1 MALIHCPECGK
12 EISDNA
18 KKCPHC
24 GMKLKKG
31 FFQSHKLLVAATI
44 SGTLLAGGAVA
55 FFSTHTIVSYGEN
68 VAVKG
73 VRQLEKNIINEE
85 SIDIE
90 KLRVGYVYPEKLDGL
105 LYESE
110 QKNLKKLYKEDFTN
124 VWIKYRFLN
133 GYGSI
138 EESEALVVLNKD
150 LRTIYITTNLEE
162 AEDSTSRD
170 QDNIYEYDILEMAAL
185 QKQTKDYHNINLN
198 KKAVKKALSGKNKLV
213 VNSKYQDNKRETDRA
228 LLRMIKYTANEGWS
242 YWDDRGAYC
251 LEKLSSNKDKKEALE
266 IRDDAYYEYSKEA
279 YKGAKKYRE
288 NGEYVSEVDQLEYA
302 LKILDRTEN
311 RNDKVEELD
320 EKCKKRLDKACYKA
334 AKQTYQNIEYNASDE
349 ENNNAINGLSDAI
362 EYLDKIE
369 NKDQKVE
376 ELRADY
382 QSELEPLCYDKAQT
396 IYLDLTEDGYYYTDE
411 LTYDIGRME
420 EAVEAVNKIENT
432 DAEAS
437 ELKEKCLGEMDLLY
451 YYGAEERYDTASQY
465 AESGDYAVAV
475 RDYENAIEY
484 LDKISN
490 QDDDSTELKAKCQKE
505 KEEAEAMQKEADD
518 EFDEDSEE

>member
-44 SGTLLAGGAVA
+44 SGTLLAGGAAA

-133 GYGSI
+133 EYGSI

-150 LRTIYITTNLEE
+150 LRTVYITTNLEE
-162 AEDSTSRD
+162 TEDSTSWD
-170 QDNIYEYDILEMAAL
+170 QDNTYEYDILEMASL

-213 VNSKYQDNKRETDRA
+213 VNSKYPDSKKETDRA

-266 IRDDAYYEYSKEA
+266 IRDDAYYKYSKEA
-279 YKGAKKYRE
+279 YKGAKEYRE

-302 LKILDRTEN
+302 LEILDRTEN

-396 IYLDLTEDGYYYTDE
+396 IYLDLIEDGYYYTDE

-437 ELKEKCLGEMDLLY
+437 ELKENCLREMDLLY
-451 YYGAEERYDTASQY
+451 YYGAEECYDTASQY
-465 AESGDYAVAV
+465 VESGDYAEAV

-484 LDKISN
+484 LDKIIN

>member
-1 MALIHCPECGK
+1 M
-12 EISDNA
+12 
-18 KKCPHC
+18 
-24 GMKLKKG
+24 
-31 FFQSHKLLVAATI
+31 
-44 SGTLLAGGAVA
+44 
-55 FFSTHTIVSYGEN
+55 
-68 VAVKG
+68 
-73 VRQLEKNIINEE
+73 
-85 SIDIE
+85 
-90 KLRVGYVYPEKLDGL
+90 
-105 LYESE
+105 LYKSE
-110 QKNLKKLYKEDFTN
+110 QENLKKLYKEDFTN

-228 LLRMIKYTANEGWS
+228 LLRMIKYTANEEWS

-266 IRDDAYYEYSKEA
+266 IRDDAYYKYSKEA
-279 YKGAKKYRE
+279 YKGAKEYRE

-302 LKILDRTEN
+302 LEILDRTEN
-311 RNDKVEELD
+311 KNDKVEELD

-334 AKQTYQNIEYNASDE
+334 AKQTYQNIEYNDSDE
-349 ENNNAINGLSDAI
+349 ETNNAINELSDAI

-369 NKDQKVE
+369 NKDQKVK

-382 QSELEPLCYDKAQT
+382 QSQLEPLCYEKAQA
-396 IYLDLTEDGYYYTDE
+396 IYLDITEDDDYSTDNDE
-411 LTYDIGRME
+411 YEYVPYNGNITYDIGRME
-420 EAVEAVNKIENT
+420 EAVEAVNKIENA
-432 DAEAS
+432 DAEVA
-437 ELKEKCLGEMDLLY
+437 ELKELCLAEMDLLY
-451 YYGAEERYDTASQY
+451 YYGAEEYCHTAGQKV
-465 AESGDYAVAV
+465 ESGSYGNAVW
-475 RDYENAIEY
+475 DYEYAIEY